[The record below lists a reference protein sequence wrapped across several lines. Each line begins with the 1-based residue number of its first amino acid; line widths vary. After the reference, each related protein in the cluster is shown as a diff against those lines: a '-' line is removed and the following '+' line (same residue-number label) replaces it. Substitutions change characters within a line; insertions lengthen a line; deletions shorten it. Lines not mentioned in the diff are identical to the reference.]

1 MSKITQYVETDE
13 HGDELDLEWT
23 VEETDE
29 GVTETIE

>member
-13 HGDELDLEWT
+13 HGDEFDLDWT

-29 GVTETIE
+29 GATETIE